1 MAIYQQVLR
10 EDYHRLHPALQKRY
24 QFPFRGNGMM
34 HKITG
39 GPKWLYPLF
48 LGGVACKLLFPE
60 RGENIPF
67 TIVNSVRTG
76 PGGEQQVHW
85 ERVFYFP
92 GKKRWFNALMSLD
105 GDRNV
110 IKDYL
115 GEPGLFYSDLTF
127 YVTDCGNLRIESGN
141 QRLVIGKLEIPL
153 PKILQGLASVEE
165 SFDETKGIFT
175 IQVEVT
181 NPLIGPLF
189 SYEGEFV
196 SDERL

>member
-1 MAIYQQVLR
+1 MAIYQEVLR

-24 QFPFRGNGMM
+24 QFPFRGSGMM
-34 HKITG
+34 NQITG

-76 PGGEQQVHW
+76 AGGEQQVHW

-127 YVTDCGNLRIESGN
+127 NVTDRGSLRIESGN

-153 PKILQGLASVEE
+153 PKILQGLAFVEE
-165 SFDETKGIFT
+165 SFDEAKGIFT
-175 IQVEVT
+175 IRVDVT
-181 NPLIGPLF
+181 NPLIGHVF

>member
-1 MAIYQQVLR
+1 MAIYQQVLG
-10 EDYHRLHPALQKRY
+10 EDYHRLHPALKQRY
-24 QFPFRGNGMM
+24 QFPFRGSGMM
-34 HKITG
+34 HQITG

-48 LGGVACKLLFPE
+48 LGGVAYKLLFPE
-60 RGENIPF
+60 KGENIPF
-67 TIVNSVRTG
+67 TIVNSMRTG
-76 PGGEQQVHW
+76 TGGEQQVHW

-105 GDRNV
+105 GERNV

-127 YVTDCGNLRIESGN
+127 HVTDCGNLRIESGN

-153 PKILQGLASVEE
+153 PKILQGLASVTE

-175 IQVEVT
+175 IRVEVT
-181 NPLIGPLF
+181 NPLIGPVF